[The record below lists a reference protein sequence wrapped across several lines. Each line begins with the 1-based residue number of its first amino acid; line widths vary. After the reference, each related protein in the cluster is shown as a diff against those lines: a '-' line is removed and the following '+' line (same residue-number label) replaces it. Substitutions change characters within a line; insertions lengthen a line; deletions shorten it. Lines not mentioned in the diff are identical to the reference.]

1 MGTSTIYQGPVK
13 NNPLLPDDYLSGDSN
28 VVGADNA
35 QSVPEVEWKTVK
47 TNLSKIIN
55 GTYGGSP
62 RRNYEHVVGQYV
74 KASGGSSRMVQAA
87 HSGVRAGRA
96 LGGFF
101 RNINNNGIEDS
112 LRDIQVEFENKSANE
127 VISLIVDALA
137 PDAVTKEDIVARS
150 AMMDAM
156 SFVYDYIERN
166 NMNMECL
173 NIMPPELSMKSMR
186 AYMQSYIWGL
196 MQRDLQSRFEKYES
210 DPKKAKSIRSDF
222 KEIVQSTV
230 DVEFGKIKGSTDFS
244 SKQVIPEIM
253 GKCFMALEGLD

>member
-13 NNPLLPDDYLSGDSN
+13 NNPLLPDGYISGD
-28 VVGADNA
+28 DNENDD
-35 QSVPEVEWKTVK
+35 QIVSSKPEVEWKTVK

-55 GTYGGSP
+55 GTYGENKRSH
-62 RRNYEHVVGQYV
+62 NHVVGQYV
-74 KASGGSSRMVQAA
+74 KASGGSGRMVQSA

-101 RNINNNGIEDS
+101 KNISNNGFENS
-112 LRDIQVEFENKSANE
+112 LRDLEIEFENKSANE
-127 VISLIVDALA
+127 VISLAVDALA

-156 SFVYDYIERN
+156 SFVYEYIERN
-166 NMNMECL
+166 NMNLECL
-173 NIMPPELSMKSMR
+173 DKMPPELSMKSMC

-196 MQRDLQSRFEKYES
+196 MQRDLQSRFEKYIY
-210 DPKKAKSIRSDF
+210 DPIKAKALRNDF
-222 KEIVQSTV
+222 KEIVHSTV
-230 DVEFGKIKGSTDFS
+230 DVEFRKIKSNIDFS

-253 GKCFMALEGLD
+253 GKCFIALEGLD